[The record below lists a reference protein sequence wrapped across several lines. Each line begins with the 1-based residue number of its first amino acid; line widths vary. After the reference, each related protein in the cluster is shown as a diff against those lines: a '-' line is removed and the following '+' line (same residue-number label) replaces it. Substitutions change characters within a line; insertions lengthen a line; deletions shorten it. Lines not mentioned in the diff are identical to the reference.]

1 MFAYHNLIHLRNII
15 KTKQKQKKLSR
26 ANFRFLVACIST
38 WYLSCMGFSFV
49 NSSLYYLNKKRNF
62 CNVSGVW
69 TSENGTRFLVGS
81 TSWNG
86 SWSFR
91 FYLKLKYQTGMYLM
105 LISKYSKKDNLL
117 KFIDQPRRNHRKHFW
132 HRAHQNVKI
141 LSSNL
146 RFRTLVRFC

>member
-1 MFAYHNLIHLRNII
+1 
-15 KTKQKQKKLSR
+15 
-26 ANFRFLVACIST
+26 
-38 WYLSCMGFSFV
+38 MGFSFV

-146 RFRTLVRFC
+146 RFGEILLKQRATKLGVASFYGWTIDSICFWEVSSPV

>member
-1 MFAYHNLIHLRNII
+1 
-15 KTKQKQKKLSR
+15 
-26 ANFRFLVACIST
+26 
-38 WYLSCMGFSFV
+38 MGFSFV

-146 RFRTLVRFC
+146 RFRFRDFAKTACHQTRVASFYGWTIDSICFWEVSSPV